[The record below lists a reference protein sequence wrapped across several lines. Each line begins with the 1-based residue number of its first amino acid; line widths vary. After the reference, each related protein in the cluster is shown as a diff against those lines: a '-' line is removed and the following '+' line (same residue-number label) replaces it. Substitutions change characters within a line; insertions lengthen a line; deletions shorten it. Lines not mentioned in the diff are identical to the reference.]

1 MDLVDY
7 SEDVFEDIVSSYNAF
22 ATKLDVKDVT
32 FIPISALEGDNVVNR
47 SQNMPWYNGSTLM
60 YHLEHVHISSDF
72 NHTMH
77 VSGAVGNR
85 PHKKDF
91 QDYRGYAGRIDGGVF
106 QPGDAVKILPS
117 GFASTI
123 KSIELNGTAFQEA
136 YAPMSVTMTL
146 EDDIDVVV
154 VI

>member
-1 MDLVDY
+1 M
-7 SEDVFEDIVSSYNAF
+7 FEAIVSSYNAF

-72 NHTMH
+72 NHTH
-77 VSGAVGNR
+77 ARFPVQSVIR

-91 QDYRGYAGRIDGGVF
+91 QDYRGYAGRIGGVF
-106 QPGDAVKILPS
+106 QPGDAVKILLRV
-117 GFASTI
+117 FYHKT
-123 KSIELNGTAFQEA
+123 IELNGMHSKR
-136 YAPMSVTMTL
+136 PSV
-146 EDDIDVVV
+146 I
-154 VI
+154 